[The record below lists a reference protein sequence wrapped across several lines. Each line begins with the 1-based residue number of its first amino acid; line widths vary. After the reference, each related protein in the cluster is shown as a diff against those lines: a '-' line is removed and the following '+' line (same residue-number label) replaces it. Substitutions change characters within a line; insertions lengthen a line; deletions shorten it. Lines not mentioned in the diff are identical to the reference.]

1 LTAPAGGEFA
11 DGEHR
16 RGGDVATVETAEEPA
31 ALLGDLAAV
40 DPLPTPLVAPA
51 TIGSS
56 KDKESVM
63 AERGSKRLRATAL
76 VALMAAVLLFLAV
89 PARASSPVNLTFEKE
104 AVAPGA
110 WEGTVS
116 GDINGDLKSFL
127 TACTGPNPCS
137 GRIWH
142 VEFDWVIDAGAES
155 FTAHLSGVLNNVTG
169 SVVMNGRVVDGF
181 LEGAQ
186 VHEAGQLVNAE
197 TLGFEGTIRIMP
209 ATA

>member
-1 LTAPAGGEFA
+1 
-11 DGEHR
+11 
-16 RGGDVATVETAEEPA
+16 VAKVETAEEPA
-31 ALLGDLAAV
+31 APLGDLAAV
-40 DPLPTPLVAPA
+40 DPLPTPPVDPA
-51 TIGSS
+51 TIGPS
-56 KDKESVM
+56 KDKENVM

-76 VALMAAVLLFLAV
+76 VALVAAGLLLFAV
-89 PARASSPVNLTFEKE
+89 PAGASSPVNLTFEKE

-127 TACTGPNPCS
+127 TACSGPNPCS

-197 TLGFEGTIRIMP
+197 TLAFEGTIRIMP

>member
-1 LTAPAGGEFA
+1 
-11 DGEHR
+11 
-16 RGGDVATVETAEEPA
+16 
-31 ALLGDLAAV
+31 
-40 DPLPTPLVAPA
+40 
-51 TIGSS
+51 
-56 KDKESVM
+56 M

-76 VALMAAVLLFLAV
+76 VALIAAVLLFLAV

-104 AVAPGA
+104 SVTPGA

-116 GDINGDLKSFL
+116 GDINGDLNSFL
-127 TACTGPNPCS
+127 TTCTGPNPCS

-169 SVVMNGRVVDGF
+169 SVVMNGTVVEGF

-186 VHEAGQLVNAE
+186 VHEAGQLVNAA

>member
-1 LTAPAGGEFA
+1 M
-11 DGEHR
+11 
-16 RGGDVATVETAEEPA
+16 ATVEAAEELA
-31 ALLGDLAAV
+31 APLGDLAAA
-40 DPLPTPLVAPA
+40 DLRPTSPVRPA
-51 TIGSS
+51 TISS
-56 KDKESVM
+56 SMDKESVM
-63 AERGSKRLRATAL
+63 AERRSKRMRATAL
-76 VALMAAVLLFLAV
+76 VALVAAGLLFLAV

-169 SVVMNGRVVDGF
+169 SVVMNGRVVEGF
-181 LEGAQ
+181 LEGAR

>member
-1 LTAPAGGEFA
+1 
-11 DGEHR
+11 
-16 RGGDVATVETAEEPA
+16 VATVETAEGSA

-40 DPLPTPLVAPA
+40 DPIPTRPMDPA
-51 TIGSS
+51 TIGLS
-56 KDKESVM
+56 KEKESVM

-76 VALMAAVLLFLAV
+76 VALMVAGLFFLAV

-104 AVAPGA
+104 SVGERA
-110 WEGTVS
+110 WAGTVS

-169 SVVMNGRVVDGF
+169 SVVMNGTVVEGF

>member
-1 LTAPAGGEFA
+1 
-11 DGEHR
+11 
-16 RGGDVATVETAEEPA
+16 VATVETAEEPA

-40 DPLPTPLVAPA
+40 DPLPTPPLDPA

-76 VALMAAVLLFLAV
+76 VALIAAVLLFLAV
-89 PARASSPVNLTFEKE
+89 PAKASSPVNLTFEKE
-104 AVAPGA
+104 SVAPGA

-116 GDINGDLKSFL
+116 GDINGDLNSFL
-127 TACTGPNPCS
+127 TACTGPKGCS

-169 SVVMNGRVVDGF
+169 SVVMNGTVVEGF

-186 VHEAGQLVNAE
+186 VHETGQLVNAE

>member
-1 LTAPAGGEFA
+1 MASPVE
-11 DGEHR
+11 E
-16 RGGDVATVETAEEPA
+16 GDVATVETADEPA

-40 DPLPTPLVAPA
+40 DPLRTPMVEPA
-51 TIGSS
+51 TVASS
-56 KDKESVM
+56 KDKEIVM

-76 VALMAAVLLFLAV
+76 VALMVAGLLFLAV

-127 TACTGPNPCS
+127 TGCTGPNPCG

-142 VEFDWVIDAGAES
+142 VEFDWVIEAGAES

-186 VHEAGQLVNAE
+186 VHETGQLVNPE

-209 ATA
+209 DTA